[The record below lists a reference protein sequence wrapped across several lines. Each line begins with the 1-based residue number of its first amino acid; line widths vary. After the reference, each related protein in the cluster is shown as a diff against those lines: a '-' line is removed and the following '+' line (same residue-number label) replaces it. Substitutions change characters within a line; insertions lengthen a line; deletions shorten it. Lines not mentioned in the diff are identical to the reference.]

1 MRTRRL
7 ATLGVALALGLAAC
21 GGSSGGGGAP
31 TTTSQLPALDH
42 HVTVNFWHAM
52 AGGSQKPT
60 LEQITNA
67 FNSSQSNVT
76 VQLQVY
82 PDYTTL
88 LQKTLAALAAGT
100 PPDMAQC
107 YENWTAKYNQS
118 KAVADLGPY
127 IDAKDGLN
135 AQELRDYWPS
145 MLNDAKLNGTY
156 YMFPFN
162 KSDYVVYYNDDLFK
176 AAGIDRP
183 PATWDEFAADA
194 KKLTIPG
201 QRWGTDFS
209 LALGYEN
216 VWESML
222 NEYGGTMLSKDQTKS
237 TFNATP
243 GQQAIQLFADLVK
256 NGYAHRV
263 QGFEDE
269 NDLGSQHAG
278 MIVQTIAGYSFV
290 DRSVGGKF
298 ALKTAPLPA
307 GPKGQAVE
315 MVGTNACVFTKA
327 AKDVQQGAF
336 QYIKYFT
343 NAQNTALWSQKT
355 GYMPVRQSAY
365 KDMQT
370 SFYPQNPNLKVAVDQ
385 LPHAIFAPQVPVWD
399 QAQNTILTELA
410 NIVDGKESAKD
421 GLNTAAKKVDDLLT
435 TG

>member
-1 MRTRRL
+1 MGTRRL
-7 ATLGVALALGLAAC
+7 AGLGVALALAMAAC
-21 GGSSGGGGAP
+21 GGSAGGGAAP
-31 TTTSQLPALDH
+31 TTSAQLPALDH

-60 LEQITNA
+60 LEAITNA

-82 PDYTTL
+82 PDYATL
-88 LQKTLAALAAGT
+88 LQKTLAALAAGN

-107 YENWTAKYNQS
+107 YENWAAKYNQS
-118 KAVADLGPY
+118 KALADLSPY
-127 IDAKDGLN
+127 INAKDGLSQSDL
-135 AQELRDYWPS
+135 ADVWPS
-145 MLNDAKLNGTY
+145 MLNDAKLSGTF

-162 KSDYVVYYNDDLFK
+162 KSDSVIYYNAEMFK

-194 KKLTIPG
+194 KKLTVPG

-209 LALGYEN
+209 LAGGYEN
-216 VWESML
+216 LWEAMTSEFGGSLL
-222 NEYGGTMLSKDQTKS
+222 NKDQTKS
-237 TFNATP
+237 AFNSTA
-243 GQQAIQLFADLVK
+243 GQQAIQVYADLVK
-256 NGYAHRV
+256 AGYAHRV

-269 NDLGSQHAG
+269 DDLGSQHIG
-278 MIVQTIAGYSFV
+278 MMVNTIAGYSFV

-298 ALKTAPLPA
+298 TLKTAPVPS
-307 GPKGQAVE
+307 GPKGQLVE
-315 MVGTNACVFTKA
+315 MFGTNACVFSKA

-343 NAQNTALWSQKT
+343 NTQNTAQWSQKT
-355 GYMPVRQSAY
+355 GYMPVRQSAF
-365 KDMQT
+365 KDLQT

-385 LPHAIFAPQVPVWD
+385 LPHAIFAPAVPVWD
-399 QAQNTILTELA
+399 QAQNTILTELG

>member
-7 ATLGVALALGLAAC
+7 ATVAVALALGLAAC

-31 TTTSQLPALDH
+31 TATSQLPALDH

-82 PDYTTL
+82 PDYGTL
-88 LQKTLAALAAGT
+88 LQKTLAALAAGN

-118 KAVADLGPY
+118 KAVADLTPY
-127 IDAKDGLN
+127 INAKDGLGP
-135 AQELRDYWPS
+135 QELKDYWPS

-162 KSDYVVYYNDDLFK
+162 KSDSVLYYNAEMFK
-176 AAGIDRP
+176 AAGIDHP

-194 KKLTIPG
+194 KKLTVPG

-209 LALGYEN
+209 LAGGYEN
-216 VWESML
+216 LWEAMTYEFGGSLL
-222 NEYGGTMLSKDQTKS
+222 NKDQTKS
-237 TFNATP
+237 VFNSTP
-243 GQQAIQLFADLVK
+243 GQQAIQVYADLVK
-256 NGYAHRV
+256 AGYAHRV

-269 NDLGSQHAG
+269 DDLGSQHIG
-278 MIVQTIAGYSFV
+278 MMVNTIAGYSFV

-298 ALKTAPLPA
+298 TLKTAPIPA
-307 GPKGQAVE
+307 GPKGQFVE
-315 MVGTNACVFTKA
+315 MFGTNACVFTKA

-370 SFYPQNPNLKVAVDQ
+370 SFYTQNPNLKVAVDQ
-385 LPHAIFAPQVPVWD
+385 LPRAIFAPQVPVWD
-399 QAQNTILTELA
+399 QAQNTILTELG